1 VVAKLFGAD
10 PRSEI
15 IADLLRM
22 KSFIETG
29 HQPHDAAER
38 QAAPHAST

>member
-1 VVAKLFGAD
+1 M
-10 PRSEI
+10 

-38 QAAPHAST
+38 QTAAHPA

>member
-1 VVAKLFGAD
+1 MT
-10 PRSEI
+10 
-15 IADLLRM
+15 ADLLRM

-38 QAAPHAST
+38 QPVRRLPG

>member
-1 VVAKLFGAD
+1 MFGAD
-10 PRSEI
+10 PRSEM

-29 HQPHDAAER
+29 RQPHDAAER
-38 QAAPHAST
+38 RTAARQAHMH